1 MYMLKIIFM
10 TFTLMAIDYIEYSS
24 NFIIFFL
31 IQKKLKMLTCDTK
44 DENYVL
50 ETMIIYFSKF

>member
-1 MYMLKIIFM
+1 
-10 TFTLMAIDYIEYSS
+10 MAIDYIEYSS